1 LAVDSLQRHC
11 SNDQAVDS
19 LTNRQQQVLDYIQ
32 IHQQQKGVVPTLREI
47 ASHFSFR
54 SMTAAVDHV
63 RVLQR
68 KGYLAHEPR
77 RARSIRV
84 LSEIGSSGRQLA
96 RVPVYG
102 SIPAGFADE
111 RHQEPKSEV
120 LVDLAALG
128 IQPKGKTFAVEVR
141 GDSMIGRHI
150 LEGDQVILDA
160 GRTPRPGDVV
170 AALVEGQ
177 STLKTFIIENGRPSL
192 RAENPLYP
200 KIIPA
205 GELVIQGVMV
215 GLIRKH
221 V

>member
-1 LAVDSLQRHC
+1 MDP
-11 SNDQAVDS
+11 
-19 LTNRQQQVLDYIQ
+19 LTYRQQQVLDYIQ
-32 IHQQQKGVVPTLREI
+32 IHQQQKGVIPTLREI
-47 ASHFSFR
+47 ARHFSFR

-77 RARSIRV
+77 RARSLRLLGETAPV
-84 LSEIGSSGRQLA
+84 ERQLV
-96 RVPVYG
+96 RVPLYG

-111 RHQEPKSEV
+111 RKQESRESI
-120 LVDLAALG
+120 LVDLAGLG
-128 IQPKGKTFAVEVR
+128 IQPKGRTFAVEVR

-150 LEGDQVILDA
+150 LEGDQAILDA
-160 GRTPRPGDVV
+160 GRTPRHGDVV

-177 STLKTFIIENGRPSL
+177 STLKTFIIEKGRPYL

-200 KIIPA
+200 KIVPV

-215 GLIRKH
+215 GLIRKQ

>member
-1 LAVDSLQRHC
+1 MDP
-11 SNDQAVDS
+11 
-19 LTNRQQQVLDYIQ
+19 LTYRQQQVLNYIQ
-32 IHQQQKGVVPTLREI
+32 VHQQQKGIVPTLREI
-47 ASHFSFR
+47 ARHFSFR

-77 RARSIRV
+77 RARSLRL
-84 LSEIGSSGRQLA
+84 LSETASLDRPLV
-96 RVPVYG
+96 RMPVFG

-111 RHQEPKSEV
+111 RRQEPIREV
-120 LVDLAALG
+120 LVDLAGLG
-128 IQPKGKTFAVEVR
+128 IHPKGKAFAVEVR

-160 GRTPRPGDVV
+160 GRTPRHGDVV

-200 KIIPA
+200 KIIPL

-215 GLIRKH
+215 GLIRKQ

>member
-1 LAVDSLQRHC
+1 MDP
-11 SNDQAVDS
+11 
-19 LTNRQQQVLDYIQ
+19 LTYRQQQVLDYIQ
-32 IHQQQKGVVPTLREI
+32 IHQQQKGVIPTLREI
-47 ASHFSFR
+47 ARHFSFR

-77 RARSIRV
+77 RARSLRV
-84 LSEIGSSGRQLA
+84 LGETGSFGRPLA

-111 RHQEPKSEV
+111 RQQEAKASIP
-120 LVDLAALG
+120 VDLAALG
-128 IQPKGKTFAVEVR
+128 IKPKGRTFAVEVR
-141 GDSMIGRHI
+141 GDSMTGRHI

-160 GRTPRPGDVV
+160 GRTPRDGDVV
-170 AALVEGQ
+170 AALIEGQ
-177 STLKTFIIENGRPSL
+177 STLKTFTIENGRPYL

-200 KIIPA
+200 KIIPV
-205 GELVIQGVMV
+205 GELLIQGVMV

-221 V
+221 G

>member
-1 LAVDSLQRHC
+1 MDP
-11 SNDQAVDS
+11 
-19 LTNRQQQVLDYIQ
+19 LTQRQQQVLDYIQ
-32 IHQQQKGVVPTLREI
+32 IHQHQKGVVPTLREI
-47 ASHFSFR
+47 AKHFSFR

-68 KGYLAHEPR
+68 KGYLDHEPR
-77 RARSIRV
+77 RARSIR
-84 LSEIGSSGRQLA
+84 LLGEIASSGRPLA

-111 RHQEPKSEV
+111 RQQEPKSDV
-120 LVDLAALG
+120 LVDLGALG

-160 GRTPRPGDVV
+160 GRTPRHGDVV

-177 STLKTFIIENGRPSL
+177 STLKTFVIENGRPYL

-205 GELVIQGVMV
+205 GVLVIQGVMV